1 MAKLAL
7 RHMFSEQ
14 QLAFNCFSSC
24 LRVDGRSRLP
34 CLCGVVV
41 FPPQRR
47 RQPKAADD
55 VPVLTSLALSY
66 GLHFVYFHD
75 TVTHFPARY
84 SVATLGC

>member
-75 TVTHFPARY
+75 TVTHFPSRY